1 MKIVSLAVIFCKCAR
16 EEGIR
21 GLFPATGSRGSQRW
35 SNPHSFLA
43 IYTDMPANFELQIT
57 KVQGIAADLSI
68 VGCYVSLDGR
78 LYDVITPLKT
88 QSADSIVL
96 LPSSGQLR
104 LMIKKMS
111 SGDDQVIGS
120 VSFAIGLFPAVGG
133 LFWVPL
139 SGSSHE
145 DAITAFGAETQG
157 PRLLLRVAMPRMLP
171 PVHET
176 TETSIE
182 ESSLEQF
189 AQTRE
194 EESNTSKAIFG
205 DMSPVETS
213 KDPAAKDEKQLFD
226 LKQQVE
232 ALQQMLRL
240 EKSQREAQETKLK
253 TVFAEYEAAQKRM
266 MTREKSLTSHLLDK
280 DKELFRCI
288 EENTELK
295 IAARQTESE
304 MYQLQEKVK
313 LIEAQSASAAL
324 VSTSE
329 ALEFAL
335 EQLRESEQRR
345 KELQSQ
351 VLSSVE
357 FMQPAEEEI
366 AAQMDDLKA
375 QMAALQAENSE
386 LRAKEVRSGR
396 EIQMLREQIQHQ
408 QDTGSVRASLQSSPD
423 VKLDVEVVESFPSR
437 PSPSSLID
445 HLLSEFCEERHISNP
460 FQKTGENVYVLEG
473 KRYSLAVRSGALVA
487 KVGAGFVYLEE
498 LVKAGSPA
506 RPKGTFTWAAPRLLS
521 AGRSTSAGRERS
533 GEEGREA
540 GVKGHRKGESEVPGS
555 QTARPQSPKKPTS
568 SASKPAKTSTTPL
581 KERLPAQTPK
591 KAGIFP
597 VDKSKRPFK

>member
-1 MKIVSLAVIFCKCAR
+1 MRKERSGSLLSV
-16 EEGIR
+16 
-21 GLFPATGSRGSQRW
+21 TGSWRSQRW
-35 SNPHSFLA
+35 SNPHAYIYPSFE
-43 IYTDMPANFELQIT
+43 MPANFELQIA
-57 KVQGIAADLSI
+57 KVQGVTADLSI

-120 VSFAIGLFPAVGG
+120 VSFGIGLFPAVGG
-133 LFWVPL
+133 QFWVPL
-139 SGSSHE
+139 CAHMQD

-157 PRLLLRVAMPRMLP
+157 PRLLLKVAMPRMLP

-189 AQTRE
+189 AQARGE
-194 EESNTSKAIFG
+194 DESNTSKVTFG
-205 DMSPVETS
+205 DMSAVEPSKEDPV
-213 KDPAAKDEKQLFD
+213 PKDEKLIND

-232 ALQQMLRL
+232 SLQNLLRI

-295 IAARQTESE
+295 IVARQTESE
-304 MYQLQEKVK
+304 MYQLQEKIR

-335 EQLRESEQRR
+335 DQLKESEQRR

-351 VLSSVE
+351 VLSS
-357 FMQPAEEEI
+357 MDMMDPAEEVS
-366 AAQMDDLKA
+366 AQMEDLKA
-375 QMAALQAENSE
+375 QIAALQAENSD
-386 LRAKEVRSGR
+386 LRAKDVRSAR
-396 EIQMLREQIQHQ
+396 EIQQLRERQ
-408 QDTGSVRASLQSSPD
+408 QDSGSARASLQPSPD
-423 VKLDVEVVESFPSR
+423 VKLDVEVVEALTSR
-437 PSPSSLID
+437 TSSSPPASLID
-445 HLLSEFCEERHISNP
+445 HLLEEFCEERHMANP
-460 FQKTGENVYVLEG
+460 FQKASDNTYVFEG
-473 KRYSLAVRSGALVA
+473 KRYSLAVRSGSLVA
-487 KVGAGFVYLEE
+487 RVGAGFVYLEE
-498 LVKAGSPA
+498 LVKTGA
-506 RPKGTFTWAAPRLLS
+506 KQQKDTFTWTVPRLLS
-521 AGRSTSAGRERS
+521 GGRSTSAGRERS
-533 GEEGREA
+533 TEEEA
-540 GVKGHRKGESEVPGS
+540 VKGHRKGESEVPGS
-555 QTARPQSPKKPTS
+555 QTARPQSPKKPIS
-568 SASKPAKTSTTPL
+568 SAYKPVKTSVTPL
-581 KERLPAQTPK
+581 KERIPTPAAK
-591 KAGIFP
+591 KAGI
-597 VDKSKRPFK
+597 VSAEKSKKPFR